1 MLKGYYSHCTAPVRT
16 FVTGSWSEC
25 FVLSDLTNY
34 HARPEILLDLISTSV
49 HTACS
54 NLVEQLIRKH
64 FCRVSGQLPL
74 RKVTPWRIPPL
85 DDCPQD
91 YCPPPLDNCLRGKLP
106 PDNCPLDDCSRKMTP
121 LIIAPWQYPPGNCPR
136 GKIAFWMIYF
146 RSPT

>member
-54 NLVEQLIRKH
+54 DLVEQLIRKH

-74 RKVTPWRIPPL
+74 RKVTPWRILPL
-85 DDCPQD
+85 DDCPSPRTIASEEN
-91 YCPPPLDNCLRGKLP
+91 CPRIIA
-106 PDNCPLDDCSRKMTP
+106 PLDDCSRKMTP

-136 GKIAFWMIYF
+136 GKIAFRMIYF